1 MDENLILKR
10 DLTRTLGKLFRII
23 ISVFIFHSSKR
34 LSMQEKEGLIFKVFL
49 LSTKILT
56 TLTTDNVSSTCNIR
70 PWNIFKIPE
79 ISLHSRILRI
89 LDDSYEVQFEKI
101 KRKEE
106 HQRRGTEIFIQ
117 YRLEQ
122 SHVER

>member
-10 DLTRTLGKLFRII
+10 DLIRTLGKLFRII
-23 ISVFIFHSSKR
+23 IPVFIFHASKR

-70 PWNIFKIPE
+70 P
-79 ISLHSRILRI
+79 
-89 LDDSYEVQFEKI
+89 
-101 KRKEE
+101 
-106 HQRRGTEIFIQ
+106 
-117 YRLEQ
+117 
-122 SHVER
+122 